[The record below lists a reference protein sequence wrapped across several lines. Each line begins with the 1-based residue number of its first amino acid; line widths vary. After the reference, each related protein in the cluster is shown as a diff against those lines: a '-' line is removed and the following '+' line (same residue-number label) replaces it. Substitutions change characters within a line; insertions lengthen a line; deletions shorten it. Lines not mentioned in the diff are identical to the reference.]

1 MANICQQ
8 HRPHKAVKLGVQ
20 TPDEFRLICDPF
32 SQPLLIERRKYIT
45 AKRSYNLVYLGKR
58 KQGTW
63 LFRLSLD
70 GSGNTM
76 SLLLEQHYKQ
86 RKELPWTAEKTLRLP
101 LYYDGNS
108 GCIHIG
114 VGNKDIDELALG
126 LPPQPD
132 EFGQVN
138 IDPTEES
145 DDEPDSYS
153 HQEQQSVPP
162 VASSL
167 VSSSYTNL
175 RFNSKDLEG
184 SDLDMSPPT
193 TPSWAL
199 KGKDAQPLTGGR
211 QALTGGGQG
220 ASQRISGT
228 KPQHSLKRQYVE
240 YPYDRAR
247 RARKARSGPGA

>member
-8 HRPHKAVKLGVQ
+8 HRPHKAVELGAQ
-20 TPDEFRLICDPF
+20 SSDEFRLICDSF
-32 SQPLLIERRKYIT
+32 FQPLLIKRKKYI
-45 AKRSYNLVYLGKR
+45 APKRSYDLVYLGKR

-70 GSGNTM
+70 RSGNTT
-76 SLLLEQHYKQ
+76 SLLLEQHYKH

-108 GCIHIG
+108 ACIQIG
-114 VGNKDIDELALG
+114 AGNKDIDELALG

-132 EFGQVN
+132 ELGQVN

-153 HQEQQSVPP
+153 HQDQQSVPP

-175 RFNSKDLEG
+175 RFSSDGLEG
-184 SDLDMSPPT
+184 SDLDMFPPT

-199 KGKDAQPLTGGR
+199 KGKDAQPLTGR
-211 QALTGGGQG
+211 GQG

-228 KPQHSLKRQYVE
+228 KPQHSLEGQYVP
-240 YPYDRAR
+240 YPYDRAW